1 MLKTS
6 GETVDG
12 AGKDVCGWY
21 EVEEECRRIE
31 IGRHKHCCMDEVE
44 SLTSLSNKVSTKPL
58 TLNEF
63 GGLGMELK
71 ALG

>member
-12 AGKDVCGWY
+12 AGKGVCGWY

-31 IGRHKHCCMDEVE
+31 IGRCNHCCMDEVE
-44 SLTSLSNKVSTKPL
+44 SLTFPTKFLPNH
-58 TLNEF
+58 TE
-63 GGLGMELK
+63 
-71 ALG
+71 

>member
-12 AGKDVCGWY
+12 AGMGICGWY

-31 IGRHKHCCMDEVE
+31 VGRCKHCCMDEVE
-44 SLTSLSNKVSTKPL
+44 SLTFIPIICFNYCDYYNNDVIST
-58 TLNEF
+58 F
-63 GGLGMELK
+63 RMH
-71 ALG
+71 

>member
-12 AGKDVCGWY
+12 AGKGICGWY

-31 IGRHKHCCMDEVE
+31 IGRCKHYMDEIE
-44 SLTSLSNKVSTKPL
+44 SLTFLPTKFLPNL
-58 TLNEF
+58 
-63 GGLGMELK
+63 
-71 ALG
+71 